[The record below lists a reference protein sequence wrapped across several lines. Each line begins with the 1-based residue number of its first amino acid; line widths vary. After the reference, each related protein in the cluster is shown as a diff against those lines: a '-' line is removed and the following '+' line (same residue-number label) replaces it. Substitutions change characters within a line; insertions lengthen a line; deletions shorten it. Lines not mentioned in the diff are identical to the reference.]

1 MKYSQNACHE
11 EMDTR
16 KKKEPNRVQNIPK
29 CVNPSNTESR
39 KILKQYFLLLMQ
51 KKVII
56 LCND

>member
-29 CVNPSNTESR
+29 CVNPSNTENR
-39 KILKQYFLLLMQ
+39 KFLKQYFLLH
-51 KKVII
+51 I
-56 LCND
+56 